1 MLDAITDVQTFG
13 LTASILYVKFLATS
27 MMQARKSFAANTRMT
42 EDKQLVCAMG
52 LSDNMDEKQL
62 KVALD
67 NETRWRRI
75 VQNDLE
81 SIPLAFL
88 VFWGAIQNGVSPDL
102 TKTLMIV
109 YTAAR
114 FGHTIAYGSGAAK
127 SRMACWMS
135 GTACI
140 LTAAANIAM
149 NVFA

>member
-1 MLDAITDVQTFG
+1 MLGAITDVQTFG
-13 LTASILYVKFLATS
+13 LTASVLYVKFMATS
-27 MMQARKSFAANTRMT
+27 MVQARASFAANTRMA
-42 EDKQLVCAMG
+42 EDKQLICAMG
-52 LSDNMDEKQL
+52 LSGNLDEKQL
-62 KVALD
+62 KIAQD

-81 SIPLAFL
+81 SIPLALL

-102 TKTLMIV
+102 TKTLLVV
-109 YTAAR
+109 YATAR
-114 FGHTIAYGSGAAK
+114 FGHTVTYGAGAAK